1 MHTQRAGE
9 DHRSRLPFL
18 PLCTSPDPKIASA
31 ADDEEDELE
40 VGGAGAAGAVAGG
53 GGGGGQG
60 QQPMLYF
67 PGYGYIPL
75 SSLGNIPGLGQ
86 LRAGQQAQQP
96 PQQLEGEKE
105 WATLAQFPVG
115 NCCPLALTE
124 GLTSVT

>member
-1 MHTQRAGE
+1 MGHC
-9 DHRSRLPFL
+9 SRLLFTAQ
-18 PLCTSPDPKIASA
+18 CTSSDSQIVTA
-31 ADDEEDELE
+31 ADDEEDEVE
-40 VGGAGAAGAVAGG
+40 VGGAGAAGA